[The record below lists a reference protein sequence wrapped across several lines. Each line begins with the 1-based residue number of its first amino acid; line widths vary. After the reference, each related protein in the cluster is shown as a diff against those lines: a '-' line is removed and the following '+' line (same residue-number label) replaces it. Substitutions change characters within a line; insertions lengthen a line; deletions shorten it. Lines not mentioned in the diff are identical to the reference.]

1 MKQEHLW
8 PDKPY
13 RGWIEAERQTQLKG
27 AGMGDY
33 GRFEYI
39 TVSINDRIATVTLN
53 RPESLNSI
61 NHEMHEELEE
71 AFPELGR
78 DPGVACIVVTGAGR
92 GFCAG
97 GDVKMMAEDTAGRAN
112 PLNAEAPA
120 RLMTAMLRAPQP
132 IIAAVNGAAV
142 GLGSTIALFC
152 DVVIASDRAKFGD
165 LHVKAGLVAG
175 DGGAIIWPMLVGL
188 NKAKELLMTADIID
202 AEEAFRI
209 GAVQRLVPHERLM
222 EETMGLARQLA
233 DGPQLAIRWTK
244 QALNKQL
251 WEKTVQLGEY
261 GGALEQMSF
270 GHRDHDEA
278 ARAFVEKRDPKFPA
292 TIN

>member
-1 MKQEHLW
+1 MKQERLR

-13 RGWIEAERQTQLKG
+13 GGWAEAEQQTQLKG

-112 PLNAEAPA
+112 PLNAEAPQA
-120 RLMTAMLRAPQP
+120 DDSHAAGAAAD
-132 IIAAVNGAAV
+132 AAVNGAAV

-152 DVVIASDRAKFGD
+152 DVVIASDRE
-165 LHVKAGLVAG
+165 V
-175 DGGAIIWPMLVGL
+175 
-188 NKAKELLMTADIID
+188 
-202 AEEAFRI
+202 R
-209 GAVQRLVPHERLM
+209 
-222 EETMGLARQLA
+222 
-233 DGPQLAIRWTK
+233 
-244 QALNKQL
+244 
-251 WEKTVQLGEY
+251 
-261 GGALEQMSF
+261 
-270 GHRDHDEA
+270 
-278 ARAFVEKRDPKFPA
+278 
-292 TIN
+292 